1 MADHLQPFDPD
12 TEYYDDASDYMTPA
26 ETPTPQNDDAFSSVS
41 DVPDDWGADAPASPA
56 APGISDDTVLA
67 DLLPAALRPPR
78 R

>member
-12 TEYYDDASDYMTPA
+12 AEYYDDASDYMTPA
-26 ETPTPQNDDAFSSVS
+26 ETPLNDDAHSSIS
-41 DVPDDWGADAPASPA
+41 DIPEDWGVDAPDVSAPV